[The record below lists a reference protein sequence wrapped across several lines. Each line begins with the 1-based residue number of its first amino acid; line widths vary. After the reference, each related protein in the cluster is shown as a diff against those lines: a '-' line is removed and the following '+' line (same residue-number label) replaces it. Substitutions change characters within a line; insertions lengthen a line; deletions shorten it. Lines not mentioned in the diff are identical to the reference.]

1 MKKIM
6 MLSDEMELLVDDW
19 AMEEEDDDHSWNHTV
34 ERNNSH
40 EKNRSR
46 SMAAQYKLPI
56 YKKKDSAKKMESKI
70 ALNIEATGDEQ
81 MMMHDKYSKHMMHRV
96 SAISDDKLD
105 KMIYDSFFGH
115 YRVVPRDKDFKTQ
128 DPGNFNEIVDSLSL
142 KSSLS
147 METLARSD
155 TRLGFSSMTTHDEKE
170 SIKSISTDHKPIE
183 EKLETPIPKETWPQ
197 LTLGEQAT
205 FLRNGPS
212 CPDVY
217 EKSRNV
223 IDKEE
228 LPLPEPHLES
238 AHLDY
243 ALIMNMLD
251 GNWGTDE
258 DQTIAQITF
267 KYIHDES
274 FRKRLARE
282 CHSLIDECDCPL
294 HDKITYEKL
303 MNLDDSSFYE
313 IETEEDKKQ
322 VVDRL
327 RKEFRERYEDD
338 MNMDMERVI
347 NPGPDSDEDDDY
359 YVEGLKRD
367 EIKMPEIT
375 DFQDPKAWLNLEQ
388 PERDVELKC
397 CDMAHSEEALLD
409 RKGYPDR
416 PRIKIDRLRMKDM
429 VKVRDRKNIEEVV
442 EKMYQDK
449 VHQFRVDEFKG
460 IKWKPKKIYAYKR
473 PDWRRPNSKKRD
485 SYVEQEENTEE

>member
-1 MKKIM
+1 MSGVTAFETDSSLHEQRRSITSYDSDM
-6 MLSDEMELLVDDW
+6 IRTLLSNVKTIKENSSIDW
-19 AMEEEDDDHSWNHTV
+19 AVRRKSTTFKDIKEMNDKQMEDNYEFLSRQ
-34 ERNNSH
+34 RNSRKSILLTQSFSSH
-40 EKNRSR
+40 EHNYMRKFLSTDTIGT
-46 SMAAQYKLPI
+46 YC
-56 YKKKDSAKKMESKI
+56 
-70 ALNIEATGDEQ
+70 
-81 MMMHDKYSKHMMHRV
+81 
-96 SAISDDKLD
+96 
-105 KMIYDSFFGH
+105 F
-115 YRVVPRDKDFKTQ
+115 VPRDKDFKTQ